1 MVPTYE
7 NRTWWRRRKRKNR
20 VLLGPLREETRKLI
34 TLDACIALEGVRVAS
49 AYTTDLGPNELKFN
63 ESDDKRSK
71 MNIMGGSRIN
81 LLDDDEKFTYADVQ
95 LQKPSTIL
103 CEPSEKKIIN
113 ARFWI
118 EAIGSVLQGPKKE
131 RVELAVRDEDGV
143 KRKLVFFE
151 SLVELP
157 LEVGDTILCV
167 GLMASEYGGRIMW
180 NAYANTCMIL
190 KVGDDLESLRLH
202 FSH

>member
-1 MVPTYE
+1 MGKKKA
-7 NRTWWRRRKRKNR
+7 NKNR
-20 VLLGPLREETRKLI
+20 VLIGPLQEETRKLI
-34 TLDACIALEGVRVAS
+34 TLDACIALEGVRGAS

-71 MNIMGGSRIN
+71 MGGSRIN

-95 LQKPSTIL
+95 LQKPSTIA
-103 CEPSEKKIIN
+103 CGPAEKKLIN

-143 KRKLVFFE
+143 KRKLVIFE

-157 LEVGDTILCV
+157 LEVGDTMLCV

-202 FSH
+202 FSD